1 MGGYL
6 IFNVYSIVLFALA
19 LVVLILDAI
28 FKKIPFK
35 IAFGLLATGF
45 VVASILIG
53 ASYQEILIAV
63 LVLVIIA
70 LFTYYPRKKEE
81 KVWRLI
87 HFTSL
92 SSYQS
97 LSSFISSCLISLDG
111 SSY

>member
-1 MGGYL
+1 MGSYL

-45 VVASILIG
+45 VVASILVG

-81 KVWRLI
+81 KV
-87 HFTSL
+87 
-92 SSYQS
+92 
-97 LSSFISSCLISLDG
+97 
-111 SSY
+111 